1 MVLVLVVITVERAA
15 VMNVKGVLYA
25 SVSLVVVTVVMW
37 LFEVV
42 FLSVVVVVV
51 LWWELCG
58 NSGYGIEKAVVKVSV
73 AIKSAIFKWL

>member
-1 MVLVLVVITVERAA
+1 
-15 VMNVKGVLYA
+15 MNAKRVLYA

-42 FLSVVVVVV
+42 FLSGGVVVV

-58 NSGYGIEKAVVKVSV
+58 NSGYGG
-73 AIKSAIFKWL
+73 